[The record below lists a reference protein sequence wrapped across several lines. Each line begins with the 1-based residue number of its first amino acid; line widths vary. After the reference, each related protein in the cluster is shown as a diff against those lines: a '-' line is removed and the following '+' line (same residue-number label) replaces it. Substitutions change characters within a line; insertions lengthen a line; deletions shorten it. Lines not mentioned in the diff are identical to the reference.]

1 MNKFL
6 QPELASPR
14 PTRQI
19 IQDSPINCDLEF

>member
-1 MNKFL
+1 MNKFP
-6 QPELASPR
+6 QPELFLHR